1 MNRFRESLFWSMAGL
16 AIFSLASCALFQS
29 KEVSQGRKLFA
40 YYCAH
45 CHGEKGQGNGYNAQ
59 NLDPHPRD
67 LTDSIEPYMGEAS
80 NEDIYNAIKNGVAGV
95 SNGGHVAPGIPKQ
108 DESADDDGGHGSPL
122 MPYWGFTLSEDEI
135 WSLVAY
141 VRTLHRNDA
150 EKVKLPDD
158 PEAKKLHLE
167 PVTKPDLSV
176 LNGPE
181 RSKLVETG
189 KVLYETK
196 YACES
201 CHRIGESGGMVG
213 PELSR
218 AGFRLNSEW
227 VYRWV
232 KYPQSIKPHT
242 KMPNFGIPNEDAIA
256 ITAYLSTLKAP

>member
-1 MNRFRESLFWSMAGL
+1 MTRLREVLFWSFAGL
-16 AIFSLASCALFQS
+16 AICSMASCALFQS
-29 KEVSQGRKLFA
+29 KEVSNGRKLFA

-67 LTDSIEPYMGEAS
+67 LTDSVEPYMGEAS
-80 NEDIYNAIKNGVAGV
+80 NEDIFKAIKYGVAGV
-95 SNGGHVAPGIPKQ
+95 VNGEHVAPGILNKNEED
-108 DESADDDGGHGSPL
+108 DEGQGSPL

-141 VRTLHRNDA
+141 VRTLHPNDA
-150 EKVKLPDD
+150 EKVNLPDD
-158 PEAKKLHLE
+158 PDSKKLHLE
-167 PVTKPDLSV
+167 PVAKPDLSV
-176 LNGPE
+176 LNGPN
-181 RSKLVETG
+181 RSKIAETG
-189 KVLYETK
+189 KELYETK

-227 VYRWV
+227 VYRWI
-232 KYPQSIKPHT
+232 KYPQSIQPHT
-242 KMPNFGIPNEDAIA
+242 KMPNFGMPNEDAIA
-256 ITAYLSTLKAP
+256 ITAYLSTLK